1 MANTV
6 ISLKKSGTPSAIP
19 VDLANGEIAINYADG
34 KIFYKS
40 AAGSIQEI
48 SGGGG
53 GGNSFGTVNA
63 NGTLI
68 VADSIGDIFSLVPGN
83 GITITGDAIN
93 DSITISSITDFSAP
107 FDRANLALDVAN
119 AAFDKANT
127 GTTNVNAFSRIAV
140 ANQSNIDASTSDTLN
155 FAAANGINI
164 TTNSFSKTITF
175 ELSAGFNTADYGSI
189 TDSATS
195 SVDYGSL

>member
-6 ISLKKSGTPSAIP
+6 ISLKKSGTPSATP
-19 VDLANGEIAINYADG
+19 TVLANGELAINYADG
-34 KIFYKS
+34 KLFYKS
-40 AAGSIQEI
+40 ATGTIEEI
-48 SGGGG
+48 SGAAT
-53 GGNSFGTVNA
+53 NSFGTVNA

-68 VADSIGDIFSLVPGN
+68 VADSVGDIFSLIPGN

-93 DSITISSITDFSAP
+93 DSITISSIADVSAP

-119 AAFDKANT
+119 SAFDKANAVT
-127 GTTNVNAFSRIAV
+127 VNAFSRIAV

-164 TTNSFSKTITF
+164 TTDPSSKKITIA
-175 ELSAGFNTADYGSI
+175 LGDGFNTSDYGSI
-189 TDSATS
+189 ADVVIS
-195 SVDYGSL
+195 SSDYGSL

>member
-6 ISLKKSGTPSAIP
+6 ISLKKSGTPSATP
-19 VDLANGEIAINYADG
+19 TALANGELAINYADG
-34 KIFYKS
+34 KLFYKS
-40 AAGSIQEI
+40 ATGTIEEI
-48 SGGGG
+48 SGAAT
-53 GGNSFGTVNA
+53 NSFGTVNA

-93 DSITISSITDFSAP
+93 DSITISSIADVSAP

-127 GTTNVNAFSRIAV
+127 GATNVNAFSRIAV

-164 TTNSFSKTITF
+164 TTDPSSKKITIA
-175 ELSAGFNTADYGSI
+175 LGAGFNTSDYGSI
-189 TDSATS
+189 ADVVIS
-195 SVDYGSL
+195 SSDYGSL